1 MKSRERFLFSIVLL
15 LLNVTGAAGALL
27 DSLGVVF
34 GETLLPAPFLWG
46 MFVMCLLSAVLWS
59 TRNKL
64 GMAVQWLLLFLV
76 CFVGIVLFWHS
87 LAEGLGLVLQG
98 VFEQLNARYG
108 IHLIWNFSK
117 ERDSI
122 LWQATWSVLVFML
135 LYVLLIGY
143 AVVRERAL
151 ALVLADS
158 IWFAAACIM
167 DDFPAY
173 VWLVLCVLGLAA
185 VLIRRSFRDDER
197 AGIQAVLIGLAVL
210 GAVMAPLYRFGVP
223 FLDSKYEAL
232 LEARIELNRRIN
244 KEWIPGLQR
253 MLAGFGFGEGT
264 DVTGSLTRDTGTMYT
279 AAQIYRVTYSH
290 APKST
295 VYLRGFVGKDYA
307 GDEWEA
313 AGDSDLEKYYREK
326 GLELPENEEELINL
340 TYEVF
345 HSGDFGSVT
354 VEELAAPGSYTIYP
368 YGARI
373 SEDYKSHWDGTVER
387 TKGRYELQYSAPE
400 DYRPEQALTGTL
412 AETEAGYRAYVY
424 DSFCEYP
431 EDQLPELM
439 AFMEQSE
446 FRTDSVY
453 YSLIDVLAFL
463 RGNAVYDLSVP
474 NTPEGE
480 DFVEYFLFESKRGYC
495 AHFASSAV
503 LMLRYLGVPARYAA
517 GYAAAP
523 ESFKRNQDGT
533 YSTVIL
539 DRQAHAWAEVYLE
552 GIGWVPVE
560 MTPGAVPFPR
570 NNGREQLELV
580 GELTGRPEEDNP
592 QYRPASSS
600 VETPKAEKPVDEGSD
615 ENDKPGE
622 PGDREIPERDELE
635 ESVNGESSEK
645 DKQGGRGNGENLEK
659 DQPGEPG
666 DREIPERDELEES
679 VNGESSEK
687 DKQGGRG
694 NGENSEGDQSEGPG
708 SAENF
713 ESDRPGVSGGLEEFR
728 QKKPIRV
735 PKGVLMSAGVL
746 VFFLFTKKMIRRLD
760 LRRLKQAGNREKVF
774 LLYGNTKRLMWAAGF
789 EEKISCK
796 ESEGQNF
803 NRLLEKCTFGE
814 QEPTEEELGKVWNFC
829 QGLEKK
835 VYRELPFYK
844 KLLFLGLD
852 RFGLCQ
858 FQASGKRQN
867 SHGKQN
873 DHGKQS
879 RHGNRAGKGGRTGW
893 LGSTQ
898 KDSTGEDER
907 C

>member
-122 LWQATWSVLVFML
+122 LWKATWSVLVFML

-645 DKQGGRGNGENLEK
+645 DKQGGRGNGEN
-659 DQPGEPG
+659 
-666 DREIPERDELEES
+666 
-679 VNGESSEK
+679 
-687 DKQGGRG
+687 
-694 NGENSEGDQSEGPG
+694 SEGDQSEGPG

>member
-122 LWQATWSVLVFML
+122 LWKATWSVLVFML

-453 YSLIDVLAFL
+453 YSLNDVLAFL

-615 ENDKPGE
+615 EKDKPGE
-622 PGDREIPERDELE
+622 PGDREIPERDEL
-635 ESVNGESSEK
+635 G
-645 DKQGGRGNGENLEK
+645 
-659 DQPGEPG
+659 
-666 DREIPERDELEES
+666 ES

-746 VFFLFTKKMIRRLD
+746 AFFLFTKKMIRRLD

-835 VYRELPFYK
+835 VYGELPFYK

-867 SHGKQN
+867 SHGKQ
-873 DHGKQS
+873 S

>member
-453 YSLIDVLAFL
+453 YSLNDVLAFL

-622 PGDREIPERDELE
+622 PGDREIPERDEL
-635 ESVNGESSEK
+635 G
-645 DKQGGRGNGENLEK
+645 
-659 DQPGEPG
+659 
-666 DREIPERDELEES
+666 ES

>member
-122 LWQATWSVLVFML
+122 LWKATWSVLVFML

-431 EDQLPELM
+431 EDQLPELT

-453 YSLIDVLAFL
+453 YSLNDVLAFL

-560 MTPGAVPFPR
+560 MTSGAVPFPR

-615 ENDKPGE
+615 E
-622 PGDREIPERDELE
+622 
-635 ESVNGESSEK
+635 K
-645 DKQGGRGNGENLEK
+645 DK
-659 DQPGEPG
+659 PGEPG

-746 VFFLFTKKMIRRLD
+746 AFFLFTKKMIRRLD

-835 VYRELPFYK
+835 VYGELPFYK

-867 SHGKQN
+867 SHGKQ
-873 DHGKQS
+873 S

>member
-122 LWQATWSVLVFML
+122 LWKATWSVLVFML

-368 YGARI
+368 YGALI

-622 PGDREIPERDELE
+622 PGDREIPERDEL
-635 ESVNGESSEK
+635 G
-645 DKQGGRGNGENLEK
+645 
-659 DQPGEPG
+659 
-666 DREIPERDELEES
+666 ES

>member
-122 LWQATWSVLVFML
+122 LWKATWSVLVFML

-622 PGDREIPERDELE
+622 PGDREIPERDEL
-635 ESVNGESSEK
+635 G
-645 DKQGGRGNGENLEK
+645 
-659 DQPGEPG
+659 
-666 DREIPERDELEES
+666 ES

>member
-622 PGDREIPERDELE
+622 PGDREIPERDEL
-635 ESVNGESSEK
+635 G
-645 DKQGGRGNGENLEK
+645 
-659 DQPGEPG
+659 
-666 DREIPERDELEES
+666 ES

>member
-122 LWQATWSVLVFML
+122 LWKATWSVLVFML

-431 EDQLPELM
+431 EDQLPELT

-453 YSLIDVLAFL
+453 YSLNDVLAFL

-560 MTPGAVPFPR
+560 MTSGAVPFPR

-615 ENDKPGE
+615 EKDKPGE
-622 PGDREIPERDELE
+622 PGDREIPERDEL
-635 ESVNGESSEK
+635 G
-645 DKQGGRGNGENLEK
+645 
-659 DQPGEPG
+659 
-666 DREIPERDELEES
+666 ES

-746 VFFLFTKKMIRRLD
+746 AFFLFTKKMIRRLD

-835 VYRELPFYK
+835 VYGELPFYK

-867 SHGKQN
+867 SHGKQ
-873 DHGKQS
+873 S

>member
-122 LWQATWSVLVFML
+122 LWKATWSVLVFML

-453 YSLIDVLAFL
+453 YSLNDVLAFL

-615 ENDKPGE
+615 ENDK
-622 PGDREIPERDELE
+622 
-635 ESVNGESSEK
+635 
-645 DKQGGRGNGENLEK
+645 
-659 DQPGEPG
+659 PGEPG

-867 SHGKQN
+867 SHGKQ
-873 DHGKQS
+873 S